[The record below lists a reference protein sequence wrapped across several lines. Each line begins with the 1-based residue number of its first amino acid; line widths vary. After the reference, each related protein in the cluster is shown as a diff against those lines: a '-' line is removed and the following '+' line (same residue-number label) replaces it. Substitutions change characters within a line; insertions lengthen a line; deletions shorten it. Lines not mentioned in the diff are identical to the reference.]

1 VMLLSIEH
9 PCEKS
14 EDRYDG
20 FHFTR
25 CNCYLVWDL
34 SNYLGRGQYLRAVE
48 HSNLSKIIEGNIS
61 TAI

>member
-1 VMLLSIEH
+1 VMLLTIEH

-14 EDRYDG
+14 EDRYDC
-20 FHFTR
+20 FHFAR

-48 HSNLSKIIEGNIS
+48 HLNLSKIIEGNIS